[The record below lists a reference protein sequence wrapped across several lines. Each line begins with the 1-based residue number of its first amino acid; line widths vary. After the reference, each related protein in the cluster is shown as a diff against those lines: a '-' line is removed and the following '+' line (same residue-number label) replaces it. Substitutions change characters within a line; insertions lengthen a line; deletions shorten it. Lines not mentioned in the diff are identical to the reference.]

1 MILDDLGFNARFRN
15 EAEALAIAGA
25 SPARVTAVDR
35 ERWTVRDAEG
45 EMPAELAGRLRHA
58 SDDSLSL
65 PCVGDW
71 VLAQLV
77 DDRRLAILHAVLP
90 RRSLLRRKAPFRTID
105 YQPIAANVDTAFLVQ
120 SCDGNFNLR
129 RLERYLA
136 MVLEAGVEPVVLLA
150 KADLDTPQGVEE
162 RIGRLRQAHIDSQI
176 IALSSRSGA
185 GLEALHR
192 RLMPRMTYC
201 LLGSSGVGKSTLVN
215 LLLGAEALA
224 TAPVRAYDGKGRHT
238 TARRQLF
245 LLEGGALLIDTPGM
259 RELQL
264 WGDEDALS
272 GAFADIEALVTQCR
286 FGDCSH
292 AGEPGCAV
300 QQAIADGTLDPA
312 RYRSYLAQQRE
323 LRRLAARQDSKLR
336 LREKERSKRFGRMCK
351 EMGKQ
356 RKRLGW

>member
-259 RELQL
+259 RELGAMGV
-264 WGDEDALS
+264 GDGIEA
-272 GAFADIEALVTQCR
+272 GFADLAELAGQCR
-286 FGDCSH
+286 FNDCSH
-292 AGEPGCAV
+292 RQEAGCAV
-300 QQAIADGTLDPA
+300 RAAVERGAIDAG
-312 RYRSYLAQQRE
+312 RYESYLKLSRE
-323 LRRLAARQDSKLR
+323 SDYLEATYAERRRRDRA
-336 LREKERSKRFGRMCK
+336 FGRHIRRVMKDHK
-351 EMGKQ
+351 E
-356 RKRLGW
+356 